1 MSEKN
6 LLNNINNIQN
16 PLTSNP
22 SNITQDKILQN
33 NQNLKLDIMQFKDEI
48 LGEIKLLK
56 KSVTEKY
63 DFTTSF
69 MNDKFKKYD
78 NKLSS
83 YSDRISEIKSD
94 ISTNDDIIKEVKSL
108 LDFRN
113 KIKDQ
118 MLTMDIK
125 VNNMDRETKNNI
137 FRIDNLLSDSILYPG
152 IIGKTSKFKTFRN
165 MVDYL
170 LAQTSQNLTYRE
182 KNNLDINQ
190 FKKKISTVE
199 SNLQNVKDS
208 INKEINN
215 SIERKLVESDIKIK
229 NMISQYDERLTNA
242 RAQNADYIKDIQ
254 ETVKKFKDKLDE
266 FEIIKNKI
274 SEEIKAEG
282 KKLKEE
288 NNQTQSIFRGYKK
301 DFNLM
306 KDRFTQLSEFIKD
319 VRFRINLGQ
328 EVKRREYYHMSSKID
343 FSKKQ
348 KVLNDNYINIY
359 NTKYQ
364 NDNDIPDFLKNQNNY
379 SPDSNTLR
387 SSIIYKNEDNK
398 KAGNYSAGNK
408 RIKNKTRNATFVLKK
423 EGRNQELNLREHKTS
438 KTNKTSDELLFEDN
452 ESDIYKNKSL
462 IKDTNEEEKH
472 SLLMNDIKENKSKE
486 KNTSD
491 NNIREMIKRRHT
503 TNLAGFRL
511 DKFKKLE
518 NKNNF
523 PIIKNNKEEN
533 NAIIKE
539 ILEDSNINENKK
551 DSNMSNL
558 KEIVNEID
566 DKNKNKKN
574 EFKVLNKK
582 IIKKELLNEPKK
594 HLFNL
599 VNKTPQNKI
608 FNGINNK
615 NNSNI
620 KILSSIS
627 ERINI
632 LSNSNLEMNHKAVST
647 KNKFTTIN
655 DNNII
660 ESKKN
665 SKIYFPKKTTVKNLT
680 RIQSAFT
687 PKYPNIP
694 NVRPSLKN
702 NSNSLNNINYIDST
716 EKNSFTK
723 TKIDNNKTSFE
734 EDKMNNIYK
743 NSKGF
748 TYNSLNKNIKENKI
762 KSHLSPNVKILQH
775 SVEKFPENNG
785 EANDIT
791 GIIYN
796 LQKYIGGYN
805 NNYISKKDISKEKKR
820 MSKNSDYYKLKEIV
834 NGNNYNN
841 SNNNENKTQ
850 KNKANLIE
858 IGFNEIK

>member
-6 LLNNINNIQN
+6 ILNTNNVQNAPVSN
-16 PLTSNP
+16 PL
-22 SNITQDKILQN
+22 NIPQDKILQN

-63 DFTTSF
+63 NFTTSF

-83 YSDRISEIKSD
+83 YSDSISDIKSN
-94 ISTNDDIIKEVKSL
+94 ISTNDDVIKEVKSL

-125 VNNMDRETKNNI
+125 VNNMERETKNNI

-152 IIGKTSKFKTFRN
+152 IIGKTSKFKTFRQ
-165 MVDYL
+165 MLDYL

-199 SNLQNVKDS
+199 SNLQYVRDS

-215 SIERKLVESDIKIK
+215 SIEKKLVESDIKIK
-229 NMISQYDERLTNA
+229 NMISQYDEKLKEA
-242 RAQNADYIKDIQ
+242 KEQNAEYIKEIQ
-254 ETVKKFKDKLDE
+254 ETVKNFKDKLEE

-274 SEEIKAEG
+274 SEEIKSEG

-288 NNQTQSIFRGYKK
+288 NDQTQNIFRGYKK
-301 DFNLM
+301 EFNLM

-348 KVLNDNYINIY
+348 KISNDNYINIY

-364 NDNDIPDFLKNQNNY
+364 NDNDLPDFLQNQNNY
-379 SPDSNTLR
+379 SPNSNTLR
-387 SSIIYKNEDNK
+387 TSVIYKNEDNK
-398 KAGNYSAGNK
+398 KAGYYSAGNK
-408 RIKNKTRNATFVLKK
+408 RIKNKIRNATFILKKK
-423 EGRNQELNLREHKTS
+423 EGRNQELNLGEIKTS
-438 KTNKTSDELLFEDN
+438 KTNRTNKTGDELSFGDN
-452 ESDIYKNKSL
+452 ETDRYNNKSL
-462 IKDTNEEEKH
+462 AKDEEEKN
-472 SLLMNDIKENKSKE
+472 LLVMNNAKESNLKG
-486 KNTSD
+486 KNGSD
-491 NNIREMIKRRHT
+491 GNRREMIKRRHT
-503 TNLAGFRL
+503 TNLTGFH
-511 DKFKKLE
+511 LE
-518 NKNNF
+518 NYKKFENRNNF
-523 PIIKNNKEEN
+523 PIIKSNSDEN

-551 DSNMSNL
+551 DSNMINL

-566 DKNKNKKN
+566 DKNKIKKT
-574 EFKVLNKK
+574 EIKILNKK
-582 IIKKELLNEPKK
+582 IIRKELLNGPKK
-594 HLFNL
+594 NLFSL

-608 FNGINNK
+608 FTGINKK
-615 NNSNI
+615 NNTNI
-620 KILSSIS
+620 KSLSSIS

-632 LSNSNLEMNHKAVST
+632 LSNTRLEMNNKAVST

-687 PKYPNIP
+687 PKYPSIP
-694 NVRPSLKN
+694 NFRPSLKN
-702 NSNSLNNINYIDST
+702 NSNSSNNIKYIDST
-716 EKNSFTK
+716 EKNI

-734 EDKMNNIYK
+734 EDKMNNITK

-748 TYNSLNKNIKENKI
+748 TYNSLNKNFYPNKL

-775 SVEKFPENNG
+775 SVEKFSENNG
-785 EANDIT
+785 DANNIT
-791 GIIYN
+791 GMINN
-796 LQKYIGGYN
+796 LQKYINGYN
-805 NNYISKKDISKEKKR
+805 SNYISKKDINQEKKR
-820 MSKNSDYYKLKEIV
+820 LAKNSDYYKFKEIV

-841 SNNNENKTQ
+841 ISDNDNKEQ
-850 KNKANLIE
+850 KNKVNMIE

>member
-6 LLNNINNIQN
+6 ILNTNNVQN
-16 PLTSNP
+16 PPVSNP
-22 SNITQDKILQN
+22 LNIPQDKILQN

-83 YSDRISEIKSD
+83 YSDRISDIKSN
-94 ISTNDDIIKEVKSL
+94 ISTNDDVIKEVKSL

-125 VNNMDRETKNNI
+125 VNNMERETKNNI

-152 IIGKTSKFKTFRN
+152 IIGKTSKFKTFRQ
-165 MVDYL
+165 MLDYL

-199 SNLQNVKDS
+199 SNLQYVRDS

-215 SIERKLVESDIKIK
+215 SIEKKLVESDIKIK
-229 NMISQYDERLTNA
+229 NMISQYDEKLKEA
-242 RAQNADYIKDIQ
+242 KEQNAEYIKEIQ
-254 ETVKKFKDKLDE
+254 ETVKNFKDKLEE

-274 SEEIKAEG
+274 SEEIKSEG

-288 NNQTQSIFRGYKK
+288 NDQTQNIFRGYKK
-301 DFNLM
+301 EFNLM

-348 KVLNDNYINIY
+348 KISNDNYINIY

-364 NDNDIPDFLKNQNNY
+364 NDNDLPDFLQNQNNY
-379 SPDSNTLR
+379 SPNSNTLR
-387 SSIIYKNEDNK
+387 SSVIYKNEDNK
-398 KAGNYSAGNK
+398 KAGYYSAGNK
-408 RIKNKTRNATFVLKK
+408 RIKNKIRNATFILKK
-423 EGRNQELNLREHKTS
+423 KGRNQELNLGEIKTS
-438 KTNKTSDELLFEDN
+438 KTNRTNKTGDELSFGDN
-452 ESDIYKNKSL
+452 ETDRYNNKSMV
-462 IKDTNEEEKH
+462 KDEEEKN
-472 SLLMNDIKENKSKE
+472 LLVMNNAKESNLKE
-486 KNTSD
+486 KNNSD
-491 NNIREMIKRRHT
+491 GNRREMIKRRHT
-503 TNLAGFRL
+503 TNLTGFHL
-511 DKFKKLE
+511 ENYKKLE
-518 NKNNF
+518 NRNNF
-523 PIIKNNKEEN
+523 PIIKSNSDEN

-551 DSNMSNL
+551 DSNMINL

-566 DKNKNKKN
+566 DKNKIKKT
-574 EFKVLNKK
+574 EIKILNKK
-582 IIKKELLNEPKK
+582 IIRKELLNGPKK
-594 HLFNL
+594 NLFNL

-608 FNGINNK
+608 FTGINKK
-615 NNSNI
+615 NNTNI
-620 KILSSIS
+620 KSLSSIS

-632 LSNSNLEMNHKAVST
+632 LSNTRLEMNNKAVST

-687 PKYPNIP
+687 PKYPSIP
-694 NVRPSLKN
+694 NFRPSLKN
-702 NSNSLNNINYIDST
+702 NSNSSNNIKYIDST
-716 EKNSFTK
+716 EKNI

-734 EDKMNNIYK
+734 EDKMNNINK

-748 TYNSLNKNIKENKI
+748 TYNSLNKNFYPNKL

-775 SVEKFPENNG
+775 SVEKFSENNG
-785 EANDIT
+785 DANNIT
-791 GIIYN
+791 GMINN
-796 LQKYIGGYN
+796 LQKYINGYN
-805 NNYISKKDISKEKKR
+805 SNYISKKDINQEKKR
-820 MSKNSDYYKLKEIV
+820 LAKNSDYYKFKEIV
-834 NGNNYNN
+834 NGNNYNYISDN
-841 SNNNENKTQ
+841 DNKEQ
-850 KNKANLIE
+850 KNKVNMIE